1 MIQIDTGRVLKMLR
15 SLAQFGAAGSGVCRP
30 AFSAEDVSSRRW
42 LAEQMREAGLDAQV
56 DSIGNVY
63 GRFPG
68 AKTAVLVG
76 SHSDSV
82 PTGGWLDGALGVVF
96 GIEAARA
103 WKEQCPDSPVGIDVI
118 SFSDEEG
125 RYLSC
130 LGSRAFC
137 GELEQ
142 VQWDTLSH
150 EGRTLRQATQEAGL
164 PAGNLARL
172 DIARHV
178 AYLEAHI
185 EQGPRLDD
193 ADIDIGVV
201 SGIAGMHRYLVNFSG
216 CADHAGTTPMSVR
229 QDAGMAAFEFALE
242 CERRFQKVKAAD
254 TVWNFGAIQF
264 TPGVANVVPKEASLT
279 VEVRDISETIL
290 RNLQTEL
297 ETLAAER
304 DGARKVGVKLQRQG
318 ALAPAMMD
326 ARLCT
331 ALQRAADAHQC
342 KSMTLPSGAIH
353 DAMVMA
359 RHLPTGMLFVPS
371 IGGRSHT
378 PVENTSE
385 HHIML
390 GAKVFFD
397 ALQDIAKTFQIA

>member
-1 MIQIDTGRVLKMLR
+1 
-15 SLAQFGAAGSGVCRP
+15 
-30 AFSAEDVSSRRW
+30 
-42 LAEQMREAGLDAQV
+42 
-56 DSIGNVY
+56 
-63 GRFPG
+63 
-68 AKTAVLVG
+68 
-76 SHSDSV
+76 
-82 PTGGWLDGALGVVF
+82 
-96 GIEAARA
+96 
-103 WKEQCPDSPVGIDVI
+103 
-118 SFSDEEG
+118 
-125 RYLSC
+125 
-130 LGSRAFC
+130 
-137 GELEQ
+137 
-142 VQWDTLSH
+142 
-150 EGRTLRQATQEAGL
+150 
-164 PAGNLARL
+164 
-172 DIARHV
+172 
-178 AYLEAHI
+178 
-185 EQGPRLDD
+185 
-193 ADIDIGVV
+193 
-201 SGIAGMHRYLVNFSG
+201 
-216 CADHAGTTPMSVR
+216 
-229 QDAGMAAFEFALE
+229 MAAFEFALE